1 MSSSSPIIIFDLNR
15 TLYDPET
22 DALLEDALDVLQTCL
37 DRGYRLALVSHN
49 EKARADI
56 IDAFGLRRFF
66 NIVSL
71 VEEKN
76 ASVFVDILAQMM
88 APITQSFAIGD
99 VARKEIAIGKALGM
113 QTIWL
118 RAGKF
123 KDVLPASIQEQPTY
137 TAEKLWDVLAYLPPV
152 DVA

>member
-1 MSSSSPIIIFDLNR
+1 MSSPIIIFDLNR

-22 DALLEDALDVLQTCL
+22 DALLERAVDVLQACL

-56 IDAFGLRRFF
+56 IDAFDLRRFF
-66 NIVSL
+66 SVISL
-71 VEEKN
+71 VDEKN
-76 ASVFVDILAQMM
+76 TAVFTDILTEMT
-88 APITQSFAIGD
+88 APIAQSFAIGD
-99 VARKEIAIGKALGM
+99 VIPKEIAIGNTCGL

-123 KDVLPASIQEQPTY
+123 KDMLPTNLQEQPTY
-137 TAEKLWDVLAYLPPV
+137 TVGKLWDVLAYLPPV
-152 DVA
+152 DAA